1 MTSTPFTMRLLPEEL
16 AILDAAAARLKVSR
30 AAVVRALILRH
41 AAKLEKAESRLN
53 DPTIGHRRRK
63 RAKAKG
69 GA

>member
-1 MTSTPFTMRLLPEEL
+1 VTSTPFTMRLLPEEL
-16 AILDAAAARLKVSR
+16 AILDAAAARLNVSR

-41 AAKLEKAESRLN
+41 AAKLEAAESRLN
-53 DPTIGHRRRK
+53 DPTRQGRRK